1 MKTKNW
7 LDCIFWGSAR
17 RPQSREKCDTNQIC
31 NQKIKHGLYK
41 KSYKKNPTGHLSR
54 QKCIFWLE
62 LNSICVSGQ
71 NRCLELAGFKTGKI
85 SNIHLKFS
93 QVFHK
98 PSNIH
103 NIYNWWEKEWSKVV
117 ESGKII
123 FLLHCG
129 CYILVMSVCEKY
141 AYIISDILF
150 SKEIQY
156 KSLIVPV

>member
-41 KSYKKNPTGHLSR
+41 KSYSIKKKNPTGHLSR

-103 NIYNWWEKEWSKVV
+103 NIYKWWKNMLENC
-117 ESGKII
+117 GKWENYTFIT
-123 FLLHCG
+123 LWMLHPG
-129 CYILVMSVCEKY
+129 YVCVWKICIY
-141 AYIISDILF
+141 YFRYFYLKRDPI
-150 SKEIQY
+150 
-156 KSLIVPV
+156 